1 MKKLNLYN
9 LFYIFIIGSIYGWLI
24 EGIWTLIKK
33 GLIINHS
40 ALVIGPFN
48 MVYGVCAVLLT
59 ALLLKYKDDSKIKLF
74 IIGFIGGTIIEYLL
88 SVIIELYLGF
98 PAWNYSKKFMNI
110 NGRVCLPYSLFW
122 GVISIVW
129 IKYIYPVIE
138 DFINQINKK
147 KGIIFMKVLAIFMIF
162 DFLFT
167 HSAIVRA
174 KKWDMGIPPQNSY
187 EEFLDKTFNK
197 YYLKNMFNDNWT
209 K

>member
-24 EGIWTLIKK
+24 EGIWTFVKK

-40 ALVIGPFN
+40 AVVIGPFN

-59 ALLLKYKDDSKIKLF
+59 TLLLKYKDDSKIKLF

-88 SVIIELYLGF
+88 SIIIELYLGF

-122 GVISIVW
+122 GVISIIW
-129 IKYIYPVIE
+129 IKYIYPIV
-138 DFINQINKK
+138 DNFINSINKE
-147 KGIIFMKVLAIFMIF
+147 KGVLFLKIIVTFLVF
-162 DFLFT
+162 DLIFT
-167 HSAIVRA
+167 HTAILRA
-174 KKWDMGIPPQNSY
+174 KSYDMGIPPQNSY
-187 EEFLDKTFNK
+187 ERFLDKTFNK
-197 YYLKNMFNDNWT
+197 TYLKNMFNDNWT